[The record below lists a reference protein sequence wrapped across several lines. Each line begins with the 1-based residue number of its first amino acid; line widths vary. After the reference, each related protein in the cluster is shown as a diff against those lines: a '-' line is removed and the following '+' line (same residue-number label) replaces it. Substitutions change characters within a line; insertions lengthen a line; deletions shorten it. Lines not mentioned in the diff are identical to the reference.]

1 MRKSKNYAVITGAKT
16 IGIVAKM
23 QKKKIRLYTEQKNP
37 YNKRILFKKENK
49 NETYSNKYFNDPY
62 GYVMSYCMRQW

>member
-23 QKKKIRLYTEQKNP
+23 QKKKKIRLYTE
-37 YNKRILFKKENK
+37 
-49 NETYSNKYFNDPY
+49 
-62 GYVMSYCMRQW
+62 